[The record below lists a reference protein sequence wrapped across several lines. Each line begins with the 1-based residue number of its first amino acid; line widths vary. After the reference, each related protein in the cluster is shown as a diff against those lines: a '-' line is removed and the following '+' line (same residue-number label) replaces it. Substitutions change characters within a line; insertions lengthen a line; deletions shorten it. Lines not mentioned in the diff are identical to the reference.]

1 MNVVLCLFVLIAA
14 AHGANLREALKII
27 PDNLEGHSSP
37 ISNAEALNSSIN
49 KDKKC
54 VPKPKYPNCFQICQ
68 ICIICQSKVDHEN
81 NEPHRGKR
89 EPATEE
95 SRLKDPTTNDA
106 PSRINNTKPK
116 TPTCDQI
123 CQICQICQSKLP
135 ASVDHENNEP
145 HRGKRE
151 PATEESRLKD
161 RTNYDAPSKMN
172 NTIWDIRRPS
182 DSDMKGKNDIQW
194 MFHRLFETIVE
205 TKVRFLILT
214 HISYFVKDIT

>member
-1 MNVVLCLFVLIAA
+1 MKVVLCLFVLIAA

-37 ISNAEALNSSIN
+37 ISNAEALSTSIN
-49 KDKKC
+49 KDKKW
-54 VPKPKYPNCFQICQ
+54 VP
-68 ICIICQSKVDHEN
+68 
-81 NEPHRGKR
+81 
-89 EPATEE
+89 
-95 SRLKDPTTNDA
+95 
-106 PSRINNTKPK
+106 KPK
-116 TPTCDQI
+116 TPTCYQI

-161 RTNYDAPSKMN
+161 RTNYDAPSKIN

-194 MFHRLFETIVE
+194 MFHRLLETIVE

-214 HISYFVKDIT
+214 NNFYFVKSIT

>member
-14 AHGANLREALKII
+14 AHGDNLREALKII

-37 ISNAEALNSSIN
+37 ISNAEALSRSIN

-54 VPKPKYPNCFQICQ
+54 VPKPKYPNCF
-68 ICIICQSKVDHEN
+68 
-81 NEPHRGKR
+81 
-89 EPATEE
+89 
-95 SRLKDPTTNDA
+95 
-106 PSRINNTKPK
+106 
-116 TPTCDQI
+116 QI

-145 HRGKRE
+145 HRSKRE

-161 RTNYDAPSKMN
+161 PTTNDAPYRIN

-182 DSDMKGKNDIQW
+182 DSDMKDKNDIQW

-214 HISYFVKDIT
+214 NNSYFVKDIT

>member
-95 SRLKDPTTNDA
+95 SRLKD
-106 PSRINNTKPK
+106 
-116 TPTCDQI
+116 
-123 CQICQICQSKLP
+123 
-135 ASVDHENNEP
+135 
-145 HRGKRE
+145 
-151 PATEESRLKD
+151 
-161 RTNYDAPSKMN
+161 RTNYDAPSKIN

-182 DSDMKGKNDIQW
+182 DSDMKGKNDIEW

-214 HISYFVKDIT
+214 NNSYFVKDIT

>member
-14 AHGANLREALKII
+14 AHGDNLREALKII

-37 ISNAEALNSSIN
+37 ISNAEALSRSIN
-49 KDKKC
+49 K
-54 VPKPKYPNCFQICQ
+54 
-68 ICIICQSKVDHEN
+68 
-81 NEPHRGKR
+81 
-89 EPATEE
+89 T
-95 SRLKDPTTNDA
+95 
-106 PSRINNTKPK
+106 PK
-116 TPTCDQI
+116 TPTCYQI

-151 PATEESRLKD
+151 PATVESRLKD
-161 RTNYDAPSKMN
+161 PTTNDAPSRIN

-182 DSDMKGKNDIQW
+182 DSDMKGKNDIEW

-214 HISYFVKDIT
+214 NNSYSVKDIT